1 MFRMASRA
9 LEKAASG
16 DKLVAACDMFNW
28 SVRVGWDNFCFQG
41 VKNMEGDD
49 RLILMS
55 RLP

>member
-28 SVRVGWDNFCFQG
+28 SVRDLGLDGTIF
-41 VKNMEGDD
+41 D
-49 RLILMS
+49 S
-55 RLP
+55 RV